1 MKGLEQ
7 TLLSC
12 LVTFS
17 VQEHKSSH
25 FCREKE
31 GEWEK
36 ETSRV
41 IPKLRQSLSKPLN
54 NV

>member
-7 TLLSC
+7 TSSVLFGA
-12 LVTFS
+12 FS
-17 VQEHKSSH
+17 VQEHELSH
-25 FCREKE
+25 FSRDEQI
-31 GEWEK
+31 EWKK

-41 IPKLRQSLSKPLN
+41 IPKLTQSLSKPLN